1 MEISFLDT
9 IYEFLANYKKFI
21 FWLGSISAVI
31 FLFSLLSIKWLVGLI
46 PSDYFINKSSS
57 KFRSSYPVIWL
68 LSIIIKNI
76 LGYALIIGGILMLV
90 LPGQGLF
97 TIMIGLMLSNYPGK
111 YFIEKRFIAIPSVL
125 KTINWLRKKSDKPP
139 LEI

>member
-46 PSDYFINKSSS
+46 PSDYFIKKKSS
-57 KFRSSYPVIWL
+57 KFKNNYPLTWL
-68 LSIIIKNI
+68 FSLIVKNI
-76 LGYALIIGGILMLV
+76 LGYSLILGGIFMLV
-90 LPGQGLF
+90 LPGQGIF

-111 YFIEKRFIAIPSVL
+111 YAIERKFIGIPNVL
-125 KTINWLRKKSDKPP
+125 KSINWLRKKSDKPP
-139 LEI
+139 IEI

>member
-46 PSDYFINKSSS
+46 PSDYFIKKKSS
-57 KFRSSYPVIWL
+57 KFKNNYPLTWL
-68 LSIIIKNI
+68 LSLIVKNI
-76 LGYALIIGGILMLV
+76 LGYSLILGGIFMLV
-90 LPGQGLF
+90 LPGQGIF

-111 YFIEKRFIAIPSVL
+111 YTIERKFIGIPSVL
-125 KTINWLRKKSDKPP
+125 KSINWLRKKSDKPP
-139 LEI
+139 IEI

>member
-31 FLFSLLSIKWLVGLI
+31 FIFSLLSIKWLVGLI
-46 PSDYFINKSSS
+46 PSDYFIKKKSS
-57 KFRSSYPVIWL
+57 KFKNNYPLTWL
-68 LSIIIKNI
+68 FSLIVKNI
-76 LGYALIIGGILMLV
+76 LGYSLILGGIFMLV
-90 LPGQGLF
+90 LPGQGIF

-111 YFIEKRFIAIPSVL
+111 HAIERKFIGIPNVL
-125 KTINWLRKKSDKPP
+125 KSINWLRKKSDKPP
-139 LEI
+139 IEI

>member
-21 FWLGSISAVI
+21 LWLGSISAII

-46 PSDYFINKSSS
+46 PSNYFIKKKSS
-57 KFRSSYPVIWL
+57 KFKNNYPLIWIFSL
-68 LSIIIKNI
+68 IVKNI
-76 LGYALIIGGILMLV
+76 LGYSLILGGIFMLV
-90 LPGQGLF
+90 LPGQGIF
-97 TIMIGLMLSNYPGK
+97 TVMIGLMLSNYPGK
-111 YFIEKRFIAIPSVL
+111 YAIEKKFIGIPRVL
-125 KTINWLRKKSDKPP
+125 KSINWLRKKSDKPP

>member
-46 PSDYFINKSSS
+46 LSDYFTKSKCSMF
-57 KFRSSYPVIWL
+57 KNNYPLTWL
-68 LSIIIKNI
+68 FSLIVKNI
-76 LGYALIIGGILMLV
+76 LGYSLILGGIFMLV
-90 LPGQGLF
+90 LPGQGIF

-111 YFIEKRFIAIPSVL
+111 YAIERKFIGIPSVL
-125 KTINWLRKKSDKPP
+125 KSINWLRKKSDKPP
-139 LEI
+139 IEI

>member
-46 PSDYFINKSSS
+46 PNDYFIKKKSS
-57 KFRSSYPVIWL
+57 KFKNNYPLTWL
-68 LSIIIKNI
+68 FSLIVKNI
-76 LGYALIIGGILMLV
+76 LGYSLILGGIFMLV
-90 LPGQGLF
+90 LPGQGIF

-111 YFIEKRFIAIPSVL
+111 YAIERKFIGIPSVL
-125 KTINWLRKKSDKPP
+125 KSINWLRKKSDKPP
-139 LEI
+139 IEI

>member
-1 MEISFLDT
+1 MENELLNQACLLIS
-9 IYEFLANYKKFI
+9 NYKSFILWLATISLLIFI
-21 FWLGSISAVI
+21 FS
-31 FLFSLLSIKWLVGLI
+31 LFSIKWLVALI

-57 KFRSSYPVIWL
+57 KFRFKYPIIWL

-76 LGYALIIGGILMLV
+76 LGYTLIVGGILMLF

-111 YFIEKRFIAIPSVL
+111 YLIEKRFIAIPSVL
-125 KTINWLRKKSDKPP
+125 KTINWLRKRSDKSP

>member
-21 FWLGSISAVI
+21 FWLGSISAII

-46 PSDYFINKSSS
+46 PSNYFIKKKSS
-57 KFRSSYPVIWL
+57 KFKNNYPLTWIFSLIV
-68 LSIIIKNI
+68 KNI
-76 LGYALIIGGILMLV
+76 FGYSLILGGIFMLV
-90 LPGQGLF
+90 LPGQGIF

-111 YFIEKRFIAIPSVL
+111 YAIERKFIGIPSVL
-125 KTINWLRKKSDKPP
+125 KSINWLRKKSDKPP

>member
-46 PSDYFINKSSS
+46 PSDYFTKKKSS
-57 KFRSSYPVIWL
+57 KFKNNYPLTWL
-68 LSIIIKNI
+68 FSLIVKNI
-76 LGYALIIGGILMLV
+76 LGYSLILGGIFMLV
-90 LPGQGLF
+90 LPGQGIF

-111 YFIEKRFIAIPSVL
+111 YAIERKFIGIPSVL
-125 KTINWLRKKSDKPP
+125 KSINWLRKKSDKPP
-139 LEI
+139 IEI